1 MDQITS
7 AQTSLAIARSVYFG
21 PTNKTVTLPTEIEK
35 RVLPYGAEMIAA
47 MPPVDWDEVAGKRGS
62 WIERWNREMR

>member
-1 MDQITS
+1 LEPRQRYQGAGCSIEILDQITS

-35 RVLPYGAEMIAA
+35 RVLPYGAEI
-47 MPPVDWDEVAGKRGS
+47 
-62 WIERWNREMR
+62 